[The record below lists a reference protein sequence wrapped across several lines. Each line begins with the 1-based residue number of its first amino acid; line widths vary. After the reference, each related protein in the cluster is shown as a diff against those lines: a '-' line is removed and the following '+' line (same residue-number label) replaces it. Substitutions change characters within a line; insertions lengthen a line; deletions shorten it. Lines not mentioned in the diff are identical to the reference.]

1 MNAVQERDRATSRP
15 PLVARWL
22 LRLLV
27 WGPAGEV
34 IAGDLEEEFHR
45 ETLPR
50 LGRTRARLWFW
61 RQTLCST
68 LASLPFD
75 LTSPTATR
83 QGDGIMRT
91 LLQDLRYGLRTFAKN
106 PGFTVAAVLTLGLGI
121 GANTAIFSVINTFL
135 LKPLPFADASRVAF
149 VLGWDTARDRM
160 RFNLPFADFVDLEA
174 QAAASVPRAGG
185 GPVEDI
191 AAYRNW
197 SANLSGGDVPRRIQA
212 YQASTHTF
220 DLLGVEPFLGRTFAA
235 EDAATDGRVVV
246 LSHGL
251 WQRHFGGDRDAVG
264 RSLTLDGNSYTV
276 IGVMPRVFE
285 FPLFNFKGDLWVPLT
300 DDPAQAAADDRRR
313 FSSIVAVARLRPE
326 ATVDAA
332 QAELSAVMA
341 RLATE
346 HPETNTGL
354 GVRLIRMQEMVTRYS
369 RPALLAVFGA
379 VSLVLLMAC
388 ANVANLL
395 LARAMRRSKEV
406 AVRTALGAGMA
417 RLVRQ
422 LLTESLLLAML
433 GGALGVGLAY
443 WILRLLHRAMPDV
456 LLRVMPHV
464 EAMGLDRTTLGFAL
478 ALSLVTGVLFG
489 LVPAFQT
496 ARTDVRS
503 HLHEGAQG
511 TSAHRQ
517 RLRQGLV
524 IGEVALSLLLLV
536 ASGLLMRSFQNLLAV
551 DPGFEAE
558 GVLTASVS
566 LPEYRYAGP
575 PERLAFFERA
585 VERVAALPGVESA
598 GLVNV
603 LPFSTAGS
611 GTSFT
616 IAGRPAPEPGSAPRA
631 GLRVASPGYLDALH
645 IPVLQGRG
653 LEHRDRADA
662 PPVAL
667 INRQLADQNFPGES
681 AVGRHL
687 RLGSDPESTLV
698 EIVGVV
704 GNVKHWTLSE
714 ENQPE
719 IYVSLAQQTPARMSL
734 AVRASAPPER
744 LTALVRHEILEV
756 DPLQPV
762 YDVKTLVSRVTQS
775 RLPQT
780 GALFMTTIFA
790 ALALVLAALG
800 LYGVIAYA
808 VSQGTR
814 EIGIRMALGA
824 RAFEI
829 MGRVLREALVLVV
842 IGSALGLAGAWG
854 LTRFLSSLLYGIS
867 PAEPAVFLTA
877 VPLLMLVALL
887 ASAVPALRAAR
898 VDPIVTLKAD

>member
-1 MNAVQERDRATSRP
+1 MNPVREHTMQPRP
-15 PLVARWL
+15 PRAARWL

-27 WGPAGEV
+27 WGPASEV

-50 LGRTRARLWFW
+50 LGKARARLWFW
-61 RQTLCST
+61 RQTLYSA
-68 LASLPFD
+68 LACLPLD
-75 LTSPTATR
+75 SISPTATR

-91 LLQDLRYGLRTFAKN
+91 LLQDLRYGLRTFRKN
-106 PGFTVAAVLTLGLGI
+106 PGFTAAAVLTLGLGI

-135 LKPLPFADASRVAF
+135 LKPLPFAESSQVTF
-149 VLGWDTARDRM
+149 VLGWNTARDQM
-160 RFNLPFADFVDLEA
+160 RFNVRFADFVDLKT
-174 QAAASVPRAGG
+174 QSAARKGTGG
-185 GPVEDI
+185 AIEEM

-197 SANLSGGDVPRRIQA
+197 SANLTGDGVPRRIQA
-212 YQASTHTF
+212 YQTSANIF
-220 DLLGVEPFLGRTFAA
+220 DLLGVEPFLGRAFAA
-235 EDAATDGRVVV
+235 EDAVGDGRVAV

-251 WQRHFGGDRDAVG
+251 WKRRFGGDRGVIGQDV
-264 RSLTLDGNSYTV
+264 TLDGEGYTV
-276 IGVMPRVFE
+276 IGVMPRIFE

-300 DDPAQAAADDRRR
+300 DDPAQAAADRRG
-313 FSSIVAVARLRPE
+313 SGWVVAVARLRPE
-326 ATVDAA
+326 ATVAAA
-332 QAELSAVMA
+332 QDELAAVMT
-341 RLATE
+341 RLTAE
-346 HPETNTGL
+346 HPETNTDL
-354 GVRLIRMQEMVTRYS
+354 GVRVIPMQEMVTKFS

-379 VSLVLLMAC
+379 VFLVLLMAC

-406 AVRTALGAGMA
+406 AVRTALGAGTA

-443 WILRLLHRAMPDV
+443 WILHLLHLAMPDV
-456 LLRVMPHV
+456 VLRVMPNV
-464 EAMGLDRTTLGFAL
+464 EAMGLDRATLGFAL
-478 ALSLVTGVLFG
+478 ALSLVTGMLFG
-489 LVPAFQT
+489 LVPALQT

-524 IGEVALSLLLLV
+524 VGEVALSLLLLV
-536 ASGLLMRSFQNLLAV
+536 VSGLLTRSVQNLLAV

-566 LPEYRYAGP
+566 LPGYRYAGP
-575 PERLAFFERA
+575 QERLAFYETTA
-585 VERVAALPGVESA
+585 ERVATLPGVESA
-598 GLVNV
+598 GLVNI

-611 GTSFT
+611 GTSYVV
-616 IAGRPAPEPGSAPRA
+616 AGRPEPEPGTEPRA
-631 GLRVASPGYLDALH
+631 GFRVASPGYLDALD
-645 IPVLQGRG
+645 IPVLRGRG

-667 INRQLADQNFPGES
+667 VNRLLAEQAFPGES
-681 AVGRHL
+681 AIGRQL
-687 RLGSDPESTLV
+687 RLGTDPENPLF

-704 GNVKHWTLSE
+704 GNVKHWTLSGE
-714 ENQPE
+714 DEPE
-719 IYVSLAQQTPARMSL
+719 IYVALAQWTPARMSL
-734 AVRASAPPER
+734 AVRTSGPPEE
-744 LTALVRHEILEV
+744 LTALVRSEILKV
-756 DPLQPV
+756 DPQQPIFH
-762 YDVKTLVSRVTQS
+762 VKTLTSMVAQS
-775 RLPQT
+775 RFPQT

-800 LYGVIAYA
+800 LYGVIAYT

-824 RAFEI
+824 RAFNVT
-829 MGRVLREALVLVV
+829 GRVLREALVLVAL
-842 IGSALGLAGAWG
+842 GTALGLAGAWG

-867 PAEPAVFLTA
+867 PAEPAAFLTA
-877 VPLLMLVALL
+877 VPLLGLVALL
-887 ASAVPALRAAR
+887 AAAVPALRAAR
-898 VDPIVTLKAD
+898 VDPIVTLRAD